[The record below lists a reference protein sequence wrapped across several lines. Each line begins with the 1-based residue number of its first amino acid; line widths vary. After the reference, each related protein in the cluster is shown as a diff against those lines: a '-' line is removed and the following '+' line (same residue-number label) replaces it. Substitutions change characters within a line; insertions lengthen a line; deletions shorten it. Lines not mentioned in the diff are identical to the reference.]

1 MDMPQFLNWYKVDIK
16 FVPILIFLLLDEDN
30 IDENEI
36 DENNDVVRPGPKEI
50 VSLTNVCD
58 DDDINMDAKFVDDLS
73 ALMKSHQTSKL
84 FTPFMAQLKS
94 VQQRSRRSLKKRI
107 DQNLKVRF
115 GISIS
120 L

>member
-1 MDMPQFLNWYKVDIK
+1 MTRGIYPNQYISTAAYPLYSNKT
-16 FVPILIFLLLDEDN
+16 DESFTCSTNLCND
-30 IDENEI
+30 DE
-36 DENNDVVRPGPKEI
+36 V
-50 VSLTNVCD
+50 
-58 DDDINMDAKFVDDLS
+58 NMDAKFVDDLNTV
-73 ALMKSHQTSKL
+73 MERHQTSKL